1 VVVDLVWLFRGGARG
16 SSGGSVS
23 AGTLNFGVGFNKP
36 VWWIWWCGVVMRWC
50 CDGEV
55 WRC

>member
-23 AGTLNFGVGFNKP
+23 AGTLNFGVGFNEP
-36 VWWIWWCGVVMRWC
+36 MWWIWWCGVVMRWC